1 MRSAEAEAEA
11 VMRPT
16 FRADRAMLAMY
27 GNVRPRKESSY
38 SYIEAVHC
46 SDSSDT
52 LHVTR
57 LCRLIG

>member
-46 SDSSDT
+46 SDT